1 MTQLPRPKDCTWF
14 LTSVSF
20 FKFDDKPPEQ
30 NMLISSRTVAFS
42 IKHFSNW
49 ISILSPSKSE
59 KEHNLREDLIQ
70 QGKESDVK
78 SSLSKSMQSP

>member
-1 MTQLPRPKDCTWF
+1 
-14 LTSVSF
+14 
-20 FKFDDKPPEQ
+20 
-30 NMLISSRTVAFS
+30 MLISPRTVAFS
-42 IKHFSNW
+42 IKHFTNW

-78 SSLSKSMQSP
+78 SSLSKTMQYP